1 MRSII
6 AVRII
11 AERHLEVFVQHRK
24 YLTRRAKCR
33 PAHEATAGHG
43 SEIEDKVKDE
53 GVR

>member
-1 MRSII
+1 VRSII

-24 YLTRRAKCR
+24 YLTSRAKCR
-33 PAHEATAGHG
+33 LAHEATAGHAF
-43 SEIEDKVKDE
+43 EIEDKVKDE